1 MERIRNGLIDCIQQM
16 RSCKWFSFAKPNKIR
31 IANMKMFIIII
42 HYTFILYYWYLLK

>member
-1 MERIRNGLIDCIQQM
+1 M

-31 IANMKMFIIII
+31 IANMKMFMIII